1 MTEDQRRYAL
11 EYVRRL
17 RDYIP
22 DVQYEEIGNTFHLNR
37 PQRTRFGTVRYNIG
51 DSHGNALKYTVYAY
65 PQFDDPERRF
75 INNSRYASNPSSK
88 QWHYVFSPSDEDAV
102 VYALGVH
109 ESACNSREP
118 R

>member
-1 MTEDQRRYAL
+1 MTEDQRQYAL

-17 RDYIP
+17 RAYIP
-22 DVQYEEIGNTFHLNR
+22 DVQYVEKGNTFHLNR

-51 DSHGNALKYTVYAY
+51 DSHGNALKYTIYAY

-75 INNSRYASNPSSK
+75 INNSRGASNPFSK
-88 QWHYVFSPSDEDAV
+88 QWHYVFRPGDEDAL
-102 VYALGVH
+102 VYALVAH
-109 ESACNSREP
+109 KSASDR